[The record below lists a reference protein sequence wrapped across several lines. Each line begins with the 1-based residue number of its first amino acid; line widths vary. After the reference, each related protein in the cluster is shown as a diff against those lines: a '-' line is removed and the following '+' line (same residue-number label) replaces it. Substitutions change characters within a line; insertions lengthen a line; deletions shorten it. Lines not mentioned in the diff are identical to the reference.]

1 LEIISLIF
9 IFALKIYFY
18 VKMKIK
24 ETISNNLDLN
34 KYYSKHDPEQ
44 EILIDWI
51 PCVILMPAII

>member
-24 ETISNNLDLN
+24 ETIFNNLDLN

-44 EILIDWI
+44 EILID
-51 PCVILMPAII
+51 